1 MKRRTLDLLF
11 AGGGVLFAILFL
23 VLGLVLQ
30 NQADFANTY
39 VAHQLGDQKIVF
51 TPAAY
56 LAGADTQPGGDCLVT
71 YAEQPMTTGKQA
83 ECYANQYIAF
93 HLSEA
98 AKAAGYEGGT
108 FATLGS
114 VVRTDLPA
122 AVKAVQD
129 QIDAAKA
136 AGQPTTDLDT
146 QLVAAQAKL
155 ASGSALRDTM
165 FQGETLRGLLL
176 TSYGFS
182 IFGERA
188 GQAAMLCFL
197 GAALLL
203 ILSVAGFIHA
213 FRTPKDEL
221 VLKSA

>member
-11 AGGGVLFAILFL
+11 SGGGVLFAILFL

-30 NQADFANTY
+30 NQADFANSY
-39 VAHQLGDQKIVF
+39 VARQLGDQKVMF

-56 LAGADTQPGGDCLVT
+56 LAGADLQPGGDCLVA

-83 ECYANQYIAF
+83 ECYANQYIAY
-93 HLSEA
+93 HLQEA
-98 AKAAGYEGGT
+98 ATKAGYDGAT

-114 VVRTDLPA
+114 VVMTDLPA

-136 AGQPTTDLDT
+136 NGQATADLDT
-146 QLVAAQAKL
+146 QLAAAQGKL
-155 ASGSALRDTM
+155 ASVSALRTTM

-182 IFGERA
+182 VFGERA
-188 GQAAMLCFL
+188 GQAATLCFL

-203 ILSVAGFIHA
+203 VLSLAGFVHA
-213 FRTPKDEL
+213 FRTPKDER
-221 VLKSA
+221 VLTGA